1 MSGGMTGR
9 VGPGVA
15 APGALGRVVEL
26 GAEGPALVAG
36 IAVPGGGALV
46 EVELMGVC
54 RSDLKEVAG
63 TRGGPGQFGHE
74 LVGRVVESDVP
85 GLHAGMRVCLDPNR
99 PVTRG
104 SGFADRLRVRGDAEE
119 VRLALPAVP
128 EGVPARRLVFAE
140 PAACAAH
147 CLGAVRRHLGTEV
160 AGRSV
165 HVLGA
170 GIAGVLIATLAE
182 RAGAR
187 VALRNRSA
195 DRLGFLR
202 ERGVLLSAVDGADGA
217 VDLER
222 PDAVVVAAS
231 FVVDELLVEALD
243 LVRPGGL
250 VLLYGGTRAGQRL
263 AGLDVDL
270 DAVRRGE
277 LRVEAVWR
285 GSPVVVGGSY
295 GTAPEDFATAI
306 GAVAD
311 ERLGVERLVTREA
324 RLAELPDVLRELVSG
339 RQLGKVVVTR

>member
-1 MSGGMTGR
+1 M
-9 VGPGVA
+9 
-15 APGALGRVVEL
+15 VEL
-26 GAEGPALVAG
+26 AEAGPVLVTGDAGA
-36 IAVPGGGALV
+36 GGGALV
-46 EVELMGVC
+46 DVELMGVC

-74 LVGRVVESDVP
+74 LVGRVVDSDVP
-85 GLHAGMRVCLDPNR
+85 GLAVGARVCLDPNR
-99 PVTRG
+99 PVARG
-104 SGFADRLRVRGDAEE
+104 SGFADLVRVRGDAGE
-119 VRLALPAVP
+119 VRLALPVVP
-128 EGVPARRLVFAE
+128 EGVPAERLVFAE

-170 GIAGVLIATLAE
+170 GIAGVLIAALAE

-195 DRLGFLR
+195 DRVDFLR
-202 ERGVLLSAVDGADGA
+202 ERGVLPSAAGGAGDR
-217 VDLER
+217 ER

-231 FVVDELLVEALD
+231 FVVDELLVQALD

-277 LRVEAVWR
+277 LRVEAGWR
-285 GSPVVVGGSY
+285 GSPVVLGGSY
-295 GTAPEDFATAI
+295 GTAPRDFATAI
-306 GAVAD
+306 EAVAD
-311 ERLGVERLVTREA
+311 ERLGVERLVTRVV

-339 RQLGKVVVTR
+339 RQLGKVVVRR

>member
-1 MSGGMTGR
+1 MSGGVAGR
-9 VGPGVA
+9 VAPGVGS
-15 APGALGRVVEL
+15 PGALGRVVEL
-26 GAEGPALVAG
+26 GAGGPALVAG

-85 GLHAGMRVCLDPNR
+85 GLRAGTRVCLDPNR

-119 VRLALPAVP
+119 VRLALPVVP

-170 GIAGVLIATLAE
+170 GIAGVLIAALAE

-202 ERGVLLSAVDGADGA
+202 ERGVLLSAVDGAGDP
-217 VDLER
+217 ER

-277 LRVEAVWR
+277 LRVEARWR

-295 GTAPEDFATAI
+295 GTAPQDFATAVE
-306 GAVAD
+306 AVAD
-311 ERLGVERLVTREA
+311 ERLGVERLVTRVV